1 MAALWG
7 MLALLFLGG
16 CGGRVFY
23 LPDPGAGAAWRQAGG
38 GPEGRAS
45 CAAAP
50 LPPLRLLWQQHL
62 SAAPLGGPMVE
73 GDLLLQVTTGP
84 TLLAFDRGNGRQL
97 GRRGLSAA
105 QSAAGVLLGSRLVVG
120 EAGPKPA
127 LRAYERTGK
136 GVRWSHAGLARAPL
150 CARGDTVVAALNGGQ
165 VLALAGSTGKVLW
178 QAQLQA
184 PLWATPVLSGASA
197 VLGEAGG
204 RLVALDLG
212 TGAQRWVA
220 EVGGAV
226 RSLALDDSVVYAAT
240 ASGRIAAFRLADA
253 TPLWSVEIG
262 ALPTA
267 GLALSGQKL
276 VFGTADRRVC
286 ALDGRTG
293 DLLWHFATEGVVSSA
308 PAAATSVVYVGGSEG
323 FLYALDLADGHL
335 VWKYQL
341 DGPAL
346 QPLSLAPDLVAV
358 TTEEKTLYV
367 FGP

>member
-1 MAALWG
+1 MRAFWA
-7 MLALLFLGG
+7 MVAFVCVGG

-23 LPDPGAGAAWRQAGG
+23 LPGPEAGPAWRQAGG
-38 GPEGRAS
+38 GPEGQAS
-45 CAAAP
+45 CPRAP

-62 SAAPLGGPMVE
+62 SAAPLGAAMAE
-73 GDLLLQVTTGP
+73 GGLLLQVTAGP

-97 GRRGLSAA
+97 GRRGLGAV

-127 LRAYERTGK
+127 LRAYERAGK

-150 CARGDTVVAALNGGQ
+150 CGRGDTVVAALNGGQ
-165 VLALAGSTGKVLW
+165 VLALAGSTGQVLW
-178 QAQLQA
+178 RTQLQA
-184 PLWATPVLSGASA
+184 PLWAAPVLGGASA
-197 VLGEAGG
+197 VVGEAGG

-212 TGAQRWVA
+212 TGTQRWVA

-226 RSLALDDSVVYAAT
+226 RALALDDSAVYAAT

-253 TPLWSVEIG
+253 TPLWSVETG

-267 GLALSGQKL
+267 GLALSGQRL

-286 ALDGRTG
+286 ALDRRTG
-293 DLLWHFATEGVVSSA
+293 ALLWHFATEGAVSSP
-308 PAAATSVVYVGGSEG
+308 PAAGASVVFVGSSEG
-323 FLYALDLADGHL
+323 YLYALDLADGHL

-346 QPLSLAPDLVAV
+346 QPLSLAPDLVAL

-367 FGP
+367 FGR